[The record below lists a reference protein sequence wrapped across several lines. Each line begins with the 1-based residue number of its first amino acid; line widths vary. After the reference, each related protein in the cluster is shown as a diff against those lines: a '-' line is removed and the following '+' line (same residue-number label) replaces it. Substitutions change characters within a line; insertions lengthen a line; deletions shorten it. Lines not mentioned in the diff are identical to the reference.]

1 MKIIG
6 VGNLKGGVGKTTT
19 STSLAYLLGRY
30 GKKVLV
36 VDADAQGNASQT
48 MGAYNPD
55 EEGLAGIILGEK
67 SAEEVIK
74 RTRYENVDI
83 VTANMWLMQANAKML
98 NSEGNQIDR
107 IENMLKTECIH
118 NKYDYVICD
127 CGLLLDITVINVIK
141 AADMLIIPV
150 KAGGYGIKA
159 VEDMIDQS
167 KGIHEGQQIKIL
179 MTMKTGN
186 KTNKET
192 AVWLKDMYKDKMF
205 ETEIRRS
212 VVAEKA
218 ETAEKPIPS
227 MSGGSNAAR
236 DYNNVIKE
244 IMSEEEWNEAQEYIK
259 TRRRN
264 KKTGRFQKI
273 D

>member
-1 MKIIG
+1 MKVIG

-36 VDADAQGNASQT
+36 IDADAQGNASQT
-48 MGAYNPD
+48 MGAYDPD

-167 KGIHEGQQIKIL
+167 KGIHEGQQVKVL

-205 ETEIRRS
+205 ETKIRRS

-218 ETAEKPIPS
+218 ETDEKPIPA
-227 MSGGSNAAR
+227 MSRGSNAAR

-259 TRRRN
+259 EKRRN

>member
-1 MKIIG
+1 MKVIG

-36 VDADAQGNASQT
+36 IDADAQGNASQT

-55 EEGLAGIILGEK
+55 EEGLAGIMLGDK

-83 VTANMWLMQANAKML
+83 VTANMWLMKANAKIL
-98 NSEGNQIDR
+98 NSEENQIDR

-118 NKYDYVICD
+118 SKYDYVICD

-159 VEDMIDQS
+159 VENMIDQTKGLGSRS
-167 KGIHEGQQIKIL
+167 K
-179 MTMKTGN
+179 
-186 KTNKET
+186 
-192 AVWLKDMYKDKMF
+192 
-205 ETEIRRS
+205 S
-212 VVAEKA
+212 
-218 ETAEKPIPS
+218 
-227 MSGGSNAAR
+227 
-236 DYNNVIKE
+236 
-244 IMSEEEWNEAQEYIK
+244 
-259 TRRRN
+259 
-264 KKTGRFQKI
+264 
-273 D
+273 